1 MMCSFLLAVGALWMI
16 YCLPSGQGGHFCRVS
31 PFSLWCAN
39 PCLDCTNRKTAI
51 SFRQVVSCLLIVM
64 KLAKS
69 QSILSALNFQTSLA
83 WINMIMFMA
92 NSALLALRA
101 MKNIGIAY
109 ILVVLADIDHAIFFL
124 SSPAFFILS
133 LSLSPYL
140 HPFIYHSL
148 VCSVPALSCSCY
160 PVWWAYPMGD

>member
-1 MMCSFLLAVGALWMI
+1 
-16 YCLPSGQGGHFCRVS
+16 
-31 PFSLWCAN
+31 
-39 PCLDCTNRKTAI
+39 
-51 SFRQVVSCLLIVM
+51 
-64 KLAKS
+64 
-69 QSILSALNFQTSLA
+69 
-83 WINMIMFMA
+83 MA

-160 PVWWAYPMGD
+160 PVW